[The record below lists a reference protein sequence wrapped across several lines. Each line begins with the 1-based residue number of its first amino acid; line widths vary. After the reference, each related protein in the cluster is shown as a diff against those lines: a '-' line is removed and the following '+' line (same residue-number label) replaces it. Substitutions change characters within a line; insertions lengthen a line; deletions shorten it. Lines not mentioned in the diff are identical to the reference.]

1 MSNHDGYCAVA
12 DVSPVSRLMAHDG
25 ALSGLPNLWI
35 PFCVE
40 LMHGTSR
47 DDSAMVAAFAGLS
60 AHLVGAWLLL
70 SPSLLRSCLPGA
82 ALSLATAISIA
93 AFLWLPCLLLR
104 PWLWVITFDEVLRA
118 TSFILL
124 NIASAVLPKFR
135 ERAFFAA
142 FRAVAPER
150 AAILERKPVVNGLAA
165 QLRALVFTGLT
176 QLGVL
181 AALVGTA
188 PLWAPVLVALAVK
201 APMLVALALTPF
213 RIALAVGSLALG
225 SSLLSSLALPWKIFL
240 KLRKISLMLAAVV
253 ALGAL
258 SGILPP
264 RAFQLASELGTVY
277 LLSQLLTKQ
286 LLSPYS
292 SRQTRAEWSA
302 LCERHHYELA
312 AFGAPLV
319 GLFWYSYLHPLVSLG
334 MLEGTQLGAAALV
347 HALEERAIPLRQS
360 RRPL

>member
-1 MSNHDGYCAVA
+1 
-12 DVSPVSRLMAHDG
+12 
-25 ALSGLPNLWI
+25 
-35 PFCVE
+35 
-40 LMHGTSR
+40 
-47 DDSAMVAAFAGLS
+47 MVAAFAGLS

-165 QLRALVFTGLT
+165 QLRALVVTGLT
-176 QLGVL
+176 QVGVL

-188 PLWAPVLVALAVK
+188 PIW
-201 APMLVALALTPF
+201 APMLVALAMVALTPI

-334 MLEGTQLGAAALV
+334 MLECTQLGAAALV
-347 HALEERAIPLRQS
+347 HALEERAITLRQ

>member
-1 MSNHDGYCAVA
+1 MTARRTMV
-12 DVSPVSRLMAHDG
+12 
-25 ALSGLPNLWI
+25 W
-35 PFCVE
+35 
-40 LMHGTSR
+40 R
-47 DDSAMVAAFAGLS
+47 DDLDAAMESAYTGLS
-60 AHLVGAWLLL
+60 AHLVGARLLT

-82 ALSLATAISIA
+82 ALSLATAISVA

-104 PWLWVITFDEVLRA
+104 PWLWLAGSCVITFDKVLRA
-118 TSFILL
+118 TSFVLL
-124 NIASAVLPKFR
+124 NFASSVLPKFSG
-135 ERAFFAA
+135 RAFFAA
-142 FRAVAPER
+142 LRAVSPES

-165 QLRALVFTGLT
+165 QLRALVVTGLT
-176 QLGVL
+176 QVGVL

-188 PLWAPVLVALAVK
+188 PLWAP
-201 APMLVALALTPF
+201 MLVALAMVALTPI

-225 SSLLSSLALPWKIFL
+225 SSLLSSLALPWNLFL
-240 KLRKISLMLAAVV
+240 KLRKISRMLAAVV

-264 RAFQLASELGTVY
+264 RVFQLASELGTVY

-302 LCERHHYELA
+302 LCKRHHYELA

-319 GLFWYSYLHPLVSLG
+319 GLFWYLHPLVSLG
-334 MLEGTQLGAAALV
+334 MLECTQLGAAALV
-347 HALEERAIPLRQS
+347 HALEERAITLRQ